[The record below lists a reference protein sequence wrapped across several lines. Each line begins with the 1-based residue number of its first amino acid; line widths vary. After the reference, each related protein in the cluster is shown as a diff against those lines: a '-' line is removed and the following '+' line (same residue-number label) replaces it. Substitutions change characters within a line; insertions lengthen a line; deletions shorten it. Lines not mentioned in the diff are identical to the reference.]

1 MRAERLTDVITEHG
15 EGALWDERDGVL
27 RCVDMLAGDV
37 VTVDGDEV
45 TARQNFGRIAAAWR
59 PRRTGGMVVATERG
73 FSLTDSQG
81 AVTALPAVFDDP
93 GARMNEGGCSPD
105 GHFYCGSMAYDT
117 RPGGGSVYRLDPDHQ
132 VSTVADD
139 VTISNGLAW
148 VPDGSFFYYVDTPTQ
163 AVSAVRLDAAGRFG
177 EQRTV
182 VSVPEDAGSPDGMTL
197 DADGNLWVA
206 MWGGSAV
213 HCYSPSGELLDTV
226 EVDARQV
233 TSCAFG
239 GSDYRTLF
247 ITTSREGLTDDDDPV
262 AGSIFACTPGTVG
275 FAAFPYAG

>member
-15 EGALWDERDGVL
+15 EGACWDERDGVL

-45 TARQNFGRIAAAWR
+45 TARQNFGRVAAAWR
-59 PRRTGGMVVATERG
+59 PRRAGGMVVATERG

-81 AVTALPAVFDDP
+81 AVHALPDVWSDP
-93 GARMNEGGCSPD
+93 DVRMNEGGCSPAGD
-105 GHFYCGSMAYDT
+105 FYCGSMAYDQ
-117 RPGGGSVYRLDPDHQ
+117 RPGGASVYCLSADRD
-132 VSTVADD
+132 VSVVADD

-163 AVSAVRLDAAGRFG
+163 AVSAVTLDAAGRFG
-177 EQRTV
+177 ERRTV
-182 VSVPEDAGSPDGMTL
+182 VSIPAEFGSPDGMTL

-206 MWGGSAV
+206 MWDGSAV
-213 HCYSPSGELLDTV
+213 HCYSSDGSLREVV
-226 EVDARQV
+226 EVGARQV

-239 GSDYRTLF
+239 GPDFGTLY
-247 ITTSREGLTDDDDPV
+247 ITTSREGLASDDDPA
-262 AGSIFACTPGTVG
+262 AGSIFACTPGVFG
-275 FAAFPYAG
+275 FAAFAFAG